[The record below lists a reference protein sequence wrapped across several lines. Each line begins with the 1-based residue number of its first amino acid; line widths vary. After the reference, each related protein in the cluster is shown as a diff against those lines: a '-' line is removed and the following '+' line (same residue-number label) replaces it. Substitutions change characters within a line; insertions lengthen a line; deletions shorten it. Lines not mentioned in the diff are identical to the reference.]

1 MLKTRA
7 LPAALIAM
15 SVCSLPVAAQV
26 AQTGAPNPAFWE
38 STPDAAALGS
48 GGRGF
53 LSYGLDDRDRDWMLS
68 GGIGLFGGVLRG
80 TYGKGSSFGA
90 LSDYALGYARPLYQ
104 QSHGPW
110 LSWGSGLDLLA
121 AYQRSQSSLYQ
132 NQAVRL
138 MVPFFVRF
146 GSPSSFSIAPYVGPY
161 AEFANGQHLRGCDAN
176 GCANSFLASGN
187 TYSGGLGFGAE
198 LTAWRLG
205 LSVGAAGVPA
215 GLRAFRPEW
224 KASAAVRVRF

>member
-1 MLKTRA
+1 MNTRA
-7 LPAALIAM
+7 FSTALLLM

-53 LSYGLDDRDRDWMLS
+53 FSYGIDDRDRDWMLS
-68 GGIGLFGGVLRG
+68 GGVGLFGGVLRA
-80 TYGKGSSFGA
+80 TYGKGSSFGS
-90 LSDYALGYARPLYQ
+90 LSDYALGYARPLYLQ
-104 QSHGPW
+104 NRGSW
-110 LSWGSGLDLLA
+110 LAFGSGVDLLA
-121 AYQRSQSSLYQ
+121 AWQHSQSELYQ

-146 GSPSSFSIAPYVGPY
+146 GSPNAFSIAPYVAPY
-161 AEFANGQHLRGCDAN
+161 AELGNGQHLVGCDAR

-187 TYSGGLGFGAE
+187 TYSNGLAFGAE
-198 LTAWRLG
+198 VTAWHLG

-215 GLRAFRPEW
+215 GLRAFRPDW